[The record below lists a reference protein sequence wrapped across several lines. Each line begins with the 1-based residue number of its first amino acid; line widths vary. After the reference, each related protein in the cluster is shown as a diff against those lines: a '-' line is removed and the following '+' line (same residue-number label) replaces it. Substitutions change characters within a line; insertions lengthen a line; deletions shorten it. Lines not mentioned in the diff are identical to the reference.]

1 MNKKHYYREMITIGL
16 PITLQSIF
24 QAGYSFVDQIMVGQ
38 LGAVSI
44 AGSGLGG
51 KFSSLVIVTLSA
63 IATVAS
69 ILIAQYRGKKDVK
82 GISQSFYLSGIIAV
96 FTMLLF
102 LLPSVFVPETLMKL
116 YTQDQQ
122 TFQMGAM
129 YLRVIALGFLPMT
142 GTLMLS
148 AYLRSMECSKYPL
161 YTSIVAMFCNIAGNY
176 LFIFGKFGLPEMG
189 LKGAAI
195 STTFSRF
202 LEFVLLLCFF
212 YRIKKEKN
220 LILKKSKIWNKGLAK
235 TMFIIMI
242 PILLNEFLWSLGENI
257 YTAVYAR
264 LGTDALAAMTMTGP
278 LQGLFV
284 GMFTGISSA
293 AVVMIGV
300 RLGKNEFEESYQIAK
315 IMMRV
320 SFLGSVFV
328 GGMLML
334 LAGFYVNLFRV
345 EQQVKQ
351 LAVKLL
357 FVFALFLFVKV
368 LNMVI
373 SGGIFRSG
381 GKTKITLVIDLIGTW
396 GFGIPLALISG
407 IVLKLPVYQVYAIL
421 SLEELVRLLI
431 GFVVFQKKTWMQN
444 LVKEEKK
451 N

>member
-1 MNKKHYYREMITIGL
+1 MSKKHYYREMITIGL

-38 LGAVSI
+38 LGEVSI

-69 ILIAQYRGKKDVK
+69 ILIAQYRGKKDIK
-82 GISQSFYLSGIIAV
+82 GISQSFYLSGITAF
-96 FTMLLF
+96 FTMLFF
-102 LLPSVFVPETLMKL
+102 LIPSVFVPELLMRL
-116 YTQDQQ
+116 YTNDQQ
-122 TFQMGAM
+122 TFQMGAS
-129 YLRVIALGFLPMT
+129 YLQVIAVGFLPMT

-161 YTSIVAMFCNIAGNY
+161 YTSVIAMFCNVAGNY
-176 LFIFGKFGLPEMG
+176 LLIFGKFGFPELG

-195 STTFSRF
+195 STTFSRV
-202 LEFVLLLCFF
+202 LEFVLLLYFF

-220 LILKKSKIWNKGLAK
+220 LRLIKSKIWNKSLAK
-235 TMFIIMI
+235 TMLVIMI

-257 YTAVYAR
+257 YTIVYAR

-315 IMMRV
+315 MMMRV

-328 GGMLML
+328 GGILVM

-345 EQQVKQ
+345 ELQVKQ
-351 LAVKLL
+351 IAVKLL

-407 IVLKLPVYQVYAIL
+407 VLLKLPVYYVYAIL
-421 SLEELVRLLI
+421 SMEEVVRLLI
-431 GFVVFQKKTWMQN
+431 GFVIFKQKKWMQN
-444 LVKEEKK
+444 LVNEEE
-451 N
+451 NN